1 MAAAYE
7 VRNMAPP
14 WMSALNRSIALGLTG
29 FPFGS
34 AAALKAAIVALY
46 TATTGVSSAAVYKPT
61 PRRIAVDV
69 DNEINK
75 YISVGVVPSAVFG
88 AASAA
93 AARAA
98 IQALYVAN
106 GGAGVLSANHA
117 GSHLGD

>member
-1 MAAAYE
+1 MAATYE
-7 VRNMAPP
+7 LRNMCPP
-14 WMSALNRSIALGLTG
+14 WMSALNRAVALGLTG

-34 AAALKAAIVALY
+34 AALLKAAIVALY
-46 TATTGVSSAAVYKPT
+46 TGTAVAAVNKPT

-88 AASAA
+88 AASIA
-93 AARAA
+93 AARTA

-106 GGAGVLSANHA
+106 GGSGVLSANHA